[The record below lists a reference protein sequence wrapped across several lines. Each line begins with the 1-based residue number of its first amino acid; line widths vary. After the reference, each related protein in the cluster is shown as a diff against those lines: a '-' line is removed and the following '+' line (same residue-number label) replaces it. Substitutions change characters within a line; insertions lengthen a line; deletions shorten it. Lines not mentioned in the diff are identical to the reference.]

1 MVPSTYKMKIERMRY
16 IVRKESFK
24 ETEIEKPY
32 VYEKI
37 LGGIGMIT
45 TRISREKLYRRE
57 YERDTLVKEER
68 INIQED
74 MITESLAKILTLMI
88 TEKGVILK

>member
-1 MVPSTYKMKIERMRY
+1 
-16 IVRKESFK
+16 
-24 ETEIEKPY
+24 
-32 VYEKI
+32 
-37 LGGIGMIT
+37 MIT

>member
-24 ETEIEKPY
+24 KTEIEKPY

-57 YERDTLVKEER
+57 YERDTVINIMNGGFGGEALSGLAKVISIMIKEE
-68 INIQED
+68 I
-74 MITESLAKILTLMI
+74 
-88 TEKGVILK
+88 GG